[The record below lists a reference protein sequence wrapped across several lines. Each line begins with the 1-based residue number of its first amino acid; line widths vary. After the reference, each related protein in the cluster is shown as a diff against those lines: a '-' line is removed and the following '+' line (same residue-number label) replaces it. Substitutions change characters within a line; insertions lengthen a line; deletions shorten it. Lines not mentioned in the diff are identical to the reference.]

1 MAMHRLAP
9 IQMVFWGHPIS
20 QGLNSIDY
28 FVSSDIYEPLNG
40 GEPSS
45 SDAAADPAA
54 TDPVFATLE
63 AKQGALSVSSPQRW
77 GGGGGLRYHEQ
88 LVRMSG
94 LGVYFERPK
103 TARTAATAK
112 AGPAKDARRER
123 VAVLLKF
130 GLPADCHLFFVPQV
144 QFAPSV

>member
-20 QGLNSIDY
+20 QGLKSIDY
-28 FVSSDIYEPLNG
+28 FVSSDFYEPLNG

-45 SDAAADPAA
+45 SDAA
-54 TDPVFATLE
+54 TGLTIGTLK
-63 AKQGALSVSSPQRW
+63 AKQGALSFSNQQRW

-88 LVRMSG
+88 LIRMSG
-94 LGVYFERPK
+94 LGVYFEQPK
-103 TARTAATAK
+103 TARTAATPK
-112 AGPAKDARRER
+112 AVPAKDARRER
-123 VAVLLKF
+123 VATLLKF

-144 QFAPSV
+144 QFTPSV